1 MSTCQVFLSA
11 CQNLLST
18 CHDFQSTC
26 LDFLS
31 TCHDFQST
39 CLDFLST
46 CRSSIWLTKIR
57 CFHYFI
63 ACKNGRIY
71 IIHDQ
76 MQEYHTWKCTNIDL
90 LPFSQ
95 QLIFLTIVNKTTWQ
109 IDTNMSQML
118 TRQMNMLICWKIT
131 SIESLDIKTKI
142 NDSTKGW
149 RDTDK
154 PLFFSDFR
162 EKPTIPFA
170 KSILCFRIHV
180 LLEFRIRD
188 SICLS
193 MTFRGLS
200 IIWCEHTYL
209 IDRFISSEHITIT
222 YMYINTT

>member
-11 CQNLLST
+11 CQT
-18 CHDFQSTC
+18 
-26 LDFLS
+26 FLS

-76 MQEYHTWKCTNIDL
+76 MQEYHTWKCTDIDL
-90 LPFSQ
+90 LPFSH

-131 SIESLDIKTKI
+131 SILRRIYDG
-142 NDSTKGW
+142 STKGW

-154 PLFFSDFR
+154 PLYISDFR
-162 EKPTIPFA
+162 EKPTIPSA

-200 IIWCEHTYL
+200 IIWYEHTYL